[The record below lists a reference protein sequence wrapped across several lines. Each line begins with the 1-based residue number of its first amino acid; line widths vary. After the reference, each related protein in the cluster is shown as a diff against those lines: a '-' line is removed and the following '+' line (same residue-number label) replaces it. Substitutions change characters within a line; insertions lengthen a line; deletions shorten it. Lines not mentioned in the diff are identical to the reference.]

1 METLRAMRCVLRMG
15 KRPGAFGPL
24 AVAALAVWCVS
35 AFGQPQSSIPS
46 APDPDPEPSAKRIL
60 ELAVERAKSNDDG
73 GAELAFESVVEST
86 VETLGGD
93 GNVVEVESV
102 RMRRYPLEGEM
113 YEELLARDGKE
124 LDAREARKE
133 AKRRA
138 AFIRE
143 ARKRSAR
150 GEELDPKD
158 RRMRFDG
165 KLMDRYRTVLRGT
178 EEVRG
183 HRCWVVAFSPRSG
196 RLPSNGAMD
205 RALNKSTGKLWIL
218 QSNYEL
224 ARIVFEMQTPVR
236 YFWGLFATLKQVD
249 GRLDFEAVGS
259 GIWLPS
265 RFQLELDVSV
275 LAGVKSV
282 RRRMEIRWVD
292 YQPVAVGIGPIAEG
306 N

>member
-1 METLRAMRCVLRMG
+1 MRRVLGRG
-15 KRPGAFGPL
+15 RQTEAFRSV
-24 AVAALAVWCVS
+24 AVAAMAACCVLAS
-35 AFGQPQSSIPS
+35 GQPQSLIPG
-46 APDPDPEPSAKRIL
+46 APDPSLEPSAERIL
-60 ELAVERAKSNDDG
+60 ELALQRAKSNDDG
-73 GAELAFESVVEST
+73 GAELALESLVEST
-86 VETLGGD
+86 VETLSGD
-93 GNVVEVESV
+93 GAVVEVESV
-102 RMRRYPLEGEM
+102 RRRRYPLAGEM
-113 YEELLARDGKE
+113 YEELVARDGEE
-124 LDAREARKE
+124 LDEREARKE

-138 AFIRE
+138 AFVRE

-150 GEELDPKD
+150 GEEFEPKD
-158 RRMRFDG
+158 RRMRFDR
-165 KLMDRYRTVLRGT
+165 KLMGRYRPVLTGT

-183 HRCWVVAFSPRSG
+183 YRCWVVAFAPRSG

-205 RALNKSTGKLWIL
+205 RALNQSTGKLWIL

-249 GRLDFEAVGS
+249 GRIDFDAVGS

-265 RFQLELDVSV
+265 RFQLELDLSL

-282 RRRMEIRWVD
+282 RRRIGIRWMD
-292 YQPVAVGIGPIAEG
+292 YQPVEVGAGAVAAG